1 MSRHVAR
8 RATAVA
14 VVVGVACLAPCGPAA
29 SASAQELGVVYASVT
44 DRNGE
49 PVLDL
54 EREEF
59 RITEDGRPVEI
70 LTAQAGSEPMKVA
83 LLVDN
88 GGIIERQQAIN
99 PVRDAIRGFVETLPP
114 EHAVSLVTIGG
125 HIGWRVDFTT
135 DRGEVLESAREM
147 HTDSAGIRF
156 IDGVR
161 ETWDRWFRGDEAWP
175 VFVAVLTDANEM
187 SAYMNENRFNRFV
200 SRLQANGVMVHS
212 VIWSSRPQQTTR
224 ALTGTGL
231 ALNLTTNTGGRYTA
245 IATATAYGRALRQ
258 LGADMGRHHEQVA
271 NRYRLLFERPDEHG
285 TEISVEVLRPDL
297 DLQLF
302 RDRRIDP

>member
-1 MSRHVAR
+1 MNSHIVR
-8 RATAVA
+8 RTAV
-14 VVVGVACLAPCGPAA
+14 VIVACWAACSPAA
-29 SASAQELGVVYASVT
+29 SASAQELAVVYAAVT
-44 DRNGE
+44 DQNGR

-54 EREEF
+54 DREEF
-59 RITEDGRPVEI
+59 QITEDGQPAEI
-70 LTAQAGSEPMKVA
+70 LTAQIGTEPMKVA

-88 GGIIERQQAIN
+88 GGIIEKQQALN
-99 PVRDAIRGFVETLPP
+99 PVRDAITGFVETLPP

-135 DRGEVLESAREM
+135 DRGQLLESAREM
-147 HTDSAGIRF
+147 HTDSAAIRF

-161 ETWDRWFRGDEAWP
+161 ETWDRWFNGEEAWP
-175 VFVAVLTDANEM
+175 VFVAVLTDANEI
-187 SAYMNENRFNRFV
+187 SAFMNENRFNRFV
-200 SRLQANGVMVHS
+200 GNLQANGVMVHS

-258 LGADMGRHHEQVA
+258 LAADMGTHHEEVA
-271 NRYRLLFERPDEHG
+271 NRYRLLFERPDEQG
-285 TEISVEVLRPDL
+285 TEISVNVLRPDL
-297 DLQLF
+297 DVQLF

>member
-1 MSRHVAR
+1 MSDHIGR
-8 RATAVA
+8 RTAV
-14 VVVGVACLAPCGPAA
+14 VIVACLAICGPAA

-44 DRNGE
+44 DQNGE

-59 RITEDGRPVEI
+59 QITEDGQPVEI
-70 LTAQAGSEPMKVA
+70 LTAQTGTEPMKVA

-125 HIGWRVDFTT
+125 HIGWRVDFTK
-135 DRGEVLESAREM
+135 DRGEVLESASEM

-161 ETWDRWFRGDEAWP
+161 ETWDRWFNGDEAWP

-187 SAYMNENRFNRFV
+187 SAFMNENRFNRLV
-200 SRLQANGVMVHS
+200 VNLQANGVMVHS

-258 LGADMGRHHEQVA
+258 LAADMGTHHEEVA
-271 NRYRLLFERPDEHG
+271 NRYRLLFERPDERG
-285 TEISVEVLRPDL
+285 TEISVNVLRPDL
-297 DLQLF
+297 DVQLF